1 MVLRLEVLVLQRV
14 RGLVGLLL
22 RAPVHRGVGRLLE
35 EALQAITGA
44 MVVASVVAMEAVT
57 AITTVVME
65 VTTVMAMAAGMVVV
79 ATVMAMVEVGT
90 IDLLRLVVGS
100 LTKDVEV
107 VDVGAVVFEVPTNSR
122 VVLGS
127 KEVARW
133 CKGRR

>member
-1 MVLRLEVLVLQRV
+1 MEVLVLQRV

-90 IDLLRLVVGS
+90 IDLLCLVVGS